1 MQIKRKLT
9 TTVAD
14 SQPIADMFKKR
25 EKLAPNADETKKINR
40 AVAEFL
46 CTDMIPIYCVEKK
59 GFKNLIW
66 SLNPRYELPGRR
78 YFMENEIPRLY
89 DDVREAIRDDV
100 TTASYFSCTTDC
112 WTSRNMSSFM
122 SVTAQLISSNW
133 ELKSWC
139 LGCFEMLVD
148 HTADEL
154 KEALYDILDEWN
166 LDKHRLAGITT
177 DNASNNVKA
186 FANLQWLPC
195 FGHNLDLSVNKA
207 LQLEHVSSTLGK
219 LRKTVS
225 GVNRSTKRKRKL
237 LTKQVELGLPQN
249 VLLHDVSTRWGST
262 QRMIQRF
269 LEQQNAVS
277 SVLLA
282 DRKSI
287 HLIPG
292 DADLTTLET
301 VNDVLEPLQTFTD
314 AVSGDKQVTSS
325 VILPLLWKIFALLAV
340 SDTDS
345 ESAAELKQIV
355 AIDMET
361 RYADADRKLFVE
373 CCTFLDP
380 RFKESFVAN
389 PAAVKTKL
397 RAELAGAVSA
407 AAGVDTEDTAEL
419 KTKKTLKTCSGLH
432 GLLSSIKEAK
442 SGVSTSS
449 PVETPTAVKTPKEL
463 FDCEVLLYESMA
475 ETEAENDPLSWWKGK
490 ESTFPVLAQ
499 LAKKYLCISAT
510 SCSSERVFSTSG
522 YICNDRRNN
531 LSGDHL
537 DMLVFLAQN
546 LPRI

>member
-1 MQIKRKLT
+1 
-9 TTVAD
+9 
-14 SQPIADMFKKR
+14 
-25 EKLAPNADETKKINR
+25 
-40 AVAEFL
+40 
-46 CTDMIPIYCVEKK
+46 MIPIYCDEKK
-59 GFKNLIW
+59 GFKNLIS
-66 SLNPRYELPGRR
+66 SLNSRYELPGRR

-100 TTASYFSCTTDC
+100 TAASYFSCTTGC

-122 SVTAQLISSNW
+122 SVTAQLISSDW

-148 HTADEL
+148 HTGDEL

-225 GVNRSTKRKRKL
+225 GVNGSTKRKRKL

-249 VLLHDVSTRWGST
+249 VLLHDFSTRWGSI

-314 AVSGDKQVTSS
+314 AVSGD
-325 VILPLLWKIFALLAV
+325 
-340 SDTDS
+340 
-345 ESAAELKQIV
+345 
-355 AIDMET
+355 
-361 RYADADRKLFVE
+361 
-373 CCTFLDP
+373 
-380 RFKESFVAN
+380 
-389 PAAVKTKL
+389 
-397 RAELAGAVSA
+397 
-407 AAGVDTEDTAEL
+407 
-419 KTKKTLKTCSGLH
+419 
-432 GLLSSIKEAK
+432 
-442 SGVSTSS
+442 
-449 PVETPTAVKTPKEL
+449 
-463 FDCEVLLYESMA
+463 
-475 ETEAENDPLSWWKGK
+475 
-490 ESTFPVLAQ
+490 
-499 LAKKYLCISAT
+499 
-510 SCSSERVFSTSG
+510 
-522 YICNDRRNN
+522 
-531 LSGDHL
+531 
-537 DMLVFLAQN
+537 
-546 LPRI
+546 